1 MSSMHPLDPLTA
13 AELSAG
19 RAVLAD
25 AGLAGAT
32 IRFPQVLPV
41 EPAKDEVR
49 SGVSVDRRIRYTLL
63 DTATGRAGE
72 AVVSVSRHELVSWD
86 DWAQADG
93 QPSFLFEEYERAEL
107 ITKACP
113 EWREAMTRRGLA
125 DRIGHAFCAPLAP
138 GWFGRADETGR
149 VIRTLTFLRE
159 DATDSPWAHP
169 VEGLITTIDL
179 TTATVLRVEDH
190 GDVPVPAEHGRYTGV
205 PARTSLKPVEITQP
219 EGPSFSVDGSEITW
233 EGWRLRVGFN
243 SREALT
249 LHQLTFQDRPVLY
262 RASVAEMVVPYG
274 DTSPSRFWISYFDA
288 GEYQFGKNGNN
299 LRNGCDCLGVI
310 HYFPAWVASDH
321 GEPVEI
327 PQAICLHEEDDGI
340 FWKHTDLNGGPEVR
354 RSRRL
359 VISSISTIG
368 NYDYGYYWY
377 LYLDGTIE
385 LEAKATGI
393 VFCGAGQEGQEQP
406 HATEIA
412 PGLFAPVH
420 QHLFCARLDVEVD
433 GERNS
438 LHEVD
443 VVGVPT
449 GPDNPYGNAFTWQTT
464 PLRTEQEAM
473 RMADPSRARV
483 WEIRSADRV
492 NRLGKPTAYQ
502 LMPHPSATLLAQPE
516 ATVRARAGFAT
527 RHLWATPFREDERY
541 PAGERPNAHPGG
553 GGLPAWTAAD
563 RDLVDTDIVLWHV
576 FGPTHVP
583 RPEDWPVMPVD
594 KSGFVLRPYGF
605 CDRNPGLDLPSGTRH
620 CH

>member
-1 MSSMHPLDPLTA
+1 MSTTHPLDPLTA

-49 SGVSVDRRIRYTLL
+49 AGGATDRRIRYTLL
-63 DTATGRAGE
+63 DTATGRRGE
-72 AVVSVSRHELVSWD
+72 AVVSVSRSELVSWD
-86 DWAQADG
+86 DWAQTDG
-93 QPSFLFEEYERAEL
+93 QPSYLLEEYGLAEE

-113 EWREAMTRRGLA
+113 QWRTAMARRGLA
-125 DRIGHAFCAPLAP
+125 ERVEHAFCAPLAP
-138 GWFGRADETGR
+138 GWFGRPDETGR

-159 DATDSPWAHP
+159 DDTDSPWAHP

-179 TTATVLRVEDH
+179 TSRTVLRVEDH

-205 PARTSLKPVEITQP
+205 TARTSLKPVEITQP
-219 EGPSFSVDGSEITW
+219 EGPSFTVEGQEITW
-233 EGWRLRVGFN
+233 EGWKVRVGFN
-243 SREALT
+243 SREGLT
-249 LHQLTFQDRPVLY
+249 LHQLSFQGRPVIY
-262 RASVAEMVVPYG
+262 RASVPEMVVPYG
-274 DTSPSRFWISYFDA
+274 DTAPGRFWISYFDA

-310 HYFPAWVASDH
+310 HYFPAWVANDH
-321 GEPVEI
+321 GDPVEI

-340 FWKHTDLNGGPEVR
+340 FWKHTALNGHPEVR

-368 NYDYGYYWY
+368 NYDYGHYWY
-377 LYLDGTIE
+377 LHLDGTIE

-393 VFCGAGQEGQEQP
+393 VFCGAGTEGEEQR

-420 QHLFCARLDVEVD
+420 QHLFCARLDVEID
-433 GERNS
+433 GPRNS
-438 LHEVD
+438 LHEID

-449 GPDNPYGNAFTWQTT
+449 GPDNPHGNAFTWQST
-464 PLRTEQEAM
+464 PLRTEREAM
-473 RMADPSRARV
+473 RMADPARARV

-516 ATVRARAGFAT
+516 ATVRARAEFAT
-527 RHLWATPFREDERY
+527 KHLWATPFREDERY
-541 PAGERPNAHPGG
+541 PAGEQPNAHPGG
-553 GGLPAWTAAD
+553 AGLPAWTAAD

-605 CDRNPGLDLPSGTRH
+605 CDRNPGLDLPSGTSR